1 MVEQPKVDEIE
12 CKEETDYAQAQRQAV
27 RLLGV
32 DTIQEPKLLTR
43 VFRDNGQVVTNIL
56 DAPRL
61 GNSKVYIYNLA
72 LHMKFMEENCI

>member
-12 CKEETDYAQAQRQAV
+12 CKAETDYAQAEQYRPV
-27 RLLGV
+27 LGV

-43 VFRDNGQVVTNIL
+43 VYRDNGQVVTNIL

-61 GNSKVYIYNLA
+61 GNSSIYLQPGAA
-72 LHMKFMEENCI
+72 L